1 MSAWEQQFS
10 FPLVPTGVALAQQP
24 ILLDGL
30 TVLFDKKVALLA
42 TSLEPA
48 EPPAEDDEDA
58 DE

>member
-1 MSAWEQQFS
+1 VSAWEEQFS
-10 FPLVPTGVALAQQP
+10 FPLVPVGVSLAHQP

-48 EPPAEDDEDA
+48 EPSAEDDEDD

>member
-10 FPLVPTGVALAQQP
+10 FPLVPAGVALTQQP

-42 TSLEPA
+42 TSVEPA
-48 EPPAEDDEDA
+48 EPPAEDGDDDDE
-58 DE
+58 